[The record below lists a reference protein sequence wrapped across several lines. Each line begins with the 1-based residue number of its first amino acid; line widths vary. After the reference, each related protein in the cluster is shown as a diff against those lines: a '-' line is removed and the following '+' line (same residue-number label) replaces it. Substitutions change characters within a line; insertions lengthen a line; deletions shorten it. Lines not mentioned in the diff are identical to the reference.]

1 MASIQKRVRSS
12 GTTTFVVRWYTP
24 DGAQRTKGG
33 FRTRKDAKAFAAK
46 ADAELLA
53 GMDFDPGKGKMLFRD
68 AAAIWLE
75 SRKADTRNN
84 AENHRYALAPATA
97 RRGDGKVL
105 GIDAVFG
112 GYPLNKI
119 TREYIQAWVNR
130 LTDAGKKPSTVRHA
144 FWTVRMVL
152 EQAVVDGRL
161 AKSPAEHIKLP
172 TETGTNGGQVGVVV
186 DRAMF
191 LTPAQVSALVD
202 ATPWPYNVL
211 VHVAAWTGLRAAELG
226 GLTIANV
233 ELPNP
238 PLNPNA
244 PAKPGALRVEQ
255 AARAKGAAIEYGP
268 LKTKQSYR
276 RVPLTAE
283 TTALLRDYLAQHPR
297 GDEADAPLWPGMS
310 LTRLRPTGVRA
321 TPANT
326 GAVTTG
332 VEAAPPSTTAKARAR
347 RQAEALAELSVEDAE
362 KRLVLDW
369 TSPLRHATF
378 YKAVYRPAVLRANR
392 LTPTAKLD
400 PAQLFHSLRHTYAS
414 LCLAAGIRPID
425 IAELMGHR
433 DVKTTLTVYA
443 HLINTDDH
451 TGNMAALGALTA
463 PAATPEYGANVIPLH
478 G

>member
-1 MASIQKRVRSS
+1 MASVQKRVRAS
-12 GTTTFVVRWYTP
+12 GTTTYVVRWYTP
-24 DGAQRTKGG
+24 DGSERTKGG

-46 ADAELLA
+46 ADAETLT

-68 AAAIWLE
+68 AAVIWLE

-84 AENHRYALAPATA
+84 AENHRYALAPAAT
-97 RRGDGKVL
+97 RRGDGKTL

-130 LTDAGKKPSTVRHA
+130 LTEAGKKPSTVRHA

-161 AKSPAEHIKLP
+161 AKSPAEYIKLP
-172 TETGTNGGQVGVVV
+172 TETGTNGGQVGVIV
-186 DRAMF
+186 DRAQF
-191 LTPAQVSALVD
+191 LTPAQVSALVE
-202 ATPWPYNVL
+202 ATAWPYNVL
-211 VHVAAWTGLRAAELG
+211 IHVAAWAGLRAAELG

-233 ELPNP
+233 ELSDA
-238 PLNPNA
+238 PLNPNT
-244 PAKPGALRVEQ
+244 PPKPGVFRVHQ

-283 TTALLRDYLAQHPR
+283 TTALLRDYLAEHPR
-297 GDEADAPLWPGMS
+297 ADEPDAPLWPGMS
-310 LTRLRPTGVRA
+310 LTRPRPTGVRVDAAAPGAA
-321 TPANT
+321 TT
-326 GAVTTG
+326 AVK
-332 VEAAPPSTTAKARAR
+332 EAAPSASAKDRAR
-347 RQAEALAELSVEDAE
+347 RQADALAKLSVEDAE

-369 TSPLRHATF
+369 TTPLRHATF

-392 LTPTAKLD
+392 LTPAAKLD
-400 PAQLFHSLRHTYAS
+400 PDQSFHSLRHTYAS

-425 IAELMGHR
+425 IAALMGHR

-451 TGNMAALGALTA
+451 TGNMAALGALSA
-463 PAATPEYGANVIPLH
+463 PAAKPSYGANVIPLH

>member
-1 MASIQKRVRSS
+1 VASVQKRVRAS
-12 GTTTFVVRWYTP
+12 GTTTYLVRWYTP
-24 DGAQRTKGG
+24 DGAERTKGG
-33 FRTRKDAKAFAAK
+33 FRTRKDAKVFAAK
-46 ADAELLA
+46 VDAETLT

-75 SRKADTRNN
+75 SRKADIRNN
-84 AENHRYALAPATA
+84 AENHRYALAPAAT
-97 RRGDGKVL
+97 RRGDGKTF

-119 TREYIQAWVNR
+119 TREYIQEWINR
-130 LTDAGKKPSTVRHA
+130 LTDAGRKPSTVRHA

-161 AKSPAEHIKLP
+161 AKSPAEYIKLP

-191 LTPAQVSALVD
+191 LTPAQVSALVA

-211 VHVAAWTGLRAAELG
+211 VHVAAWAGLRAAELG

-233 ELPNP
+233 ELPDA
-238 PLNPNA
+238 PLKPNA
-244 PAKPGALRVEQ
+244 PAKPGVLRVQQ
-255 AARAKGAAIEYGP
+255 AARAKGATIEYGP

-283 TTALLRDYLAQHPR
+283 TTELLRDYLAVHPR
-297 GDEADAPLWPGMS
+297 GDEPDAPLWPGMR
-310 LTRLRPTGVRA
+310 LTTPRPTGVR
-321 TPANT
+321 TDT
-326 GAVTTG
+326 
-332 VEAAPPSTTAKARAR
+332 AAPGAATTAVKDAAARDRAR
-347 RQAEALAELSVEDAE
+347 RQADALAALGVEDAE

-369 TSPLRHATF
+369 TTLLRHATF
-378 YKAVYRPAVLRANR
+378 YKSVYRPAVLRAIR
-392 LTPTAKLD
+392 LTPTAKVD
-400 PAQLFHSLRHTYAS
+400 PDQSFHSLRHTYAS

-451 TGNMAALGALTA
+451 SGNMAALGALSA
-463 PAATPEYGANVIPLH
+463 PAAKPSYGANVIPLH

>member
-1 MASIQKRVRSS
+1 MASIQKRVRVS
-12 GTTTFVVRWYTP
+12 GTTTYVVRWYTP
-24 DGAQRTKGG
+24 DGTERTKGG

-46 ADAELLA
+46 ADAETLT

-84 AENHRYALAPATA
+84 AENHRYALAPAAT
-97 RRGDGKVL
+97 RRGDGKTL

-130 LTDAGKKPSTVRHA
+130 LSDAGKKPSTVRHA

-152 EQAVVDGRL
+152 EQAVADGRL
-161 AKSPAEHIKLP
+161 AKSPAEYIKLP
-172 TETGTNGGQVGVVV
+172 TETGSNGGQVGVVV
-186 DRAMF
+186 DRAQF
-191 LTPAQVSALVD
+191 LTPAQVSALVE

-211 VHVAAWTGLRAAELG
+211 VHVAAWAGLRAAELG

-233 ELPNP
+233 ELPEP
-238 PLNPNA
+238 SLNPNA
-244 PAKPGALRVEQ
+244 PAKPGVLRVEQ
-255 AARAKGAAIEYGP
+255 AARAMGAAIEYGP

-283 TTALLRDYLAQHPR
+283 TTALLRDYLAEHPR
-297 GDEADAPLWPGMS
+297 RDEPTAPLFPG
-310 LTRLRPTGVRA
+310 TRLTTPRPTGRQA
-321 TPANT
+321 TP
-326 GAVTTG
+326 GAPGAATTG
-332 VEAAPPSTTAKARAR
+332 VEEAAPNATAKVRAR
-347 RQAEALAELSVEDAE
+347 RQADALADLTVEAAE
-362 KRLVLDW
+362 KRLVVDW
-369 TSPLRHATF
+369 KTPLRHATF
-378 YKAVYRPAVLRANR
+378 YKSVYRPAVLRANR
-392 LTPTAKLD
+392 LTPTAKVD
-400 PAQLFHSLRHTYAS
+400 PDQSFHSLRHTYAS

-425 IAELMGHR
+425 IAALMGHR

-451 TGNMAALGALTA
+451 SGNMAALGALSA
-463 PAATPEYGANVIPLH
+463 PTQNPSYGNVIPLH

>member
-1 MASIQKRVRSS
+1 MAGVQKRVRAS
-12 GTTTFVVRWYTP
+12 GTTTYVVRWYGP
-24 DGAQRTKGG
+24 DGNERSKGG
-33 FRTRKDAKAFAAK
+33 FRTRKDAKAFAVK
-46 ADAELLA
+46 ADAETLT

-84 AENHRYALAPATA
+84 AENHRYALAPAAT
-97 RRGDGKVL
+97 RRGDGRTL

-112 GYPLNKI
+112 DYPLNKI

-130 LTDAGKKPSTVRHA
+130 LTEAGKKPSTVRHA

-161 AKSPAEHIKLP
+161 AKSPAEYINLP

-186 DRAMF
+186 DRAQF
-191 LTPAQVSALVD
+191 LTPAQVSALVE
-202 ATPWPYNVL
+202 ATPWPYNLL
-211 VHVAAWTGLRAAELG
+211 VHVAAWSGLRAAELG
-226 GLTIANV
+226 GLTIANI
-233 ELPNP
+233 ELPDP

-244 PAKPGALRVEQ
+244 QAKPGVLRVEQ

-276 RVPLTAE
+276 RVPLTAK
-283 TTALLRDYLAQHPR
+283 TTELLRDYLGQHPR
-297 GDEADAPLWPGMS
+297 VNEPDAPLFPGTT
-310 LTRLRPTGVRA
+310 LTRPRPTGASA
-321 TPANT
+321 TAHPPREAS
-326 GAVTTG
+326 TG
-332 VEAAPPSTTAKARAR
+332 VEDISPKTTAKARAR
-347 RQAEALAELSVEDAE
+347 RQADALAELTMEDAE

-369 TSPLRHATF
+369 IQPLRHATF

-392 LTPTAKLD
+392 LSPTAKLD
-400 PAQLFHSLRHTYAS
+400 PDQSFHSLRHTYAS

-425 IAELMGHR
+425 IAALMGHR

-451 TGNMAALGALTA
+451 TGNMAALGAL
-463 PAATPEYGANVIPLH
+463 GNRLNSGNVIPLAKARR
-478 G
+478 